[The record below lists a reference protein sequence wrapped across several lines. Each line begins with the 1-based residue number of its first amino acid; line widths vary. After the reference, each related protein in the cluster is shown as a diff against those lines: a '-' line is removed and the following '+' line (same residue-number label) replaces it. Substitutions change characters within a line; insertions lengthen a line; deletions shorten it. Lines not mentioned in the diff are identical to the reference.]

1 MSEEG
6 DGQEQKGYTMSK
18 RRIGGSI
25 DAMPH

>member
-6 DGQEQKGYTMSK
+6 DGQEQKEYNTSK
-18 RRIGGSI
+18 RRRGGSV